1 MSIDIRPIKI
11 LFDTN
16 IPGKQLV
23 PFTKSL
29 LYNPELKD
37 TSGLDEYPN
46 FTMDVLFPFS
56 YLTTLSYEKQIKFFF
71 NKSEMIKVLKIYK
84 PVLFKETS
92 NNDEIPEILTSNDQN
107 KIKEENEKERRK
119 KERIVD
125 LKEQIQKKTAER
137 KKYEIESKNNEELK
151 KINEI
156 IKKKTDENKK
166 KEKEY
171 EAYIQ
176 SLSQESIKTRLDE
189 IFKPDDP
196 TSKMTEPPTDNIK
209 FYEKFFEGKKK
220 RSDVQTDALDYIKD
234 TKNLLVKLKNEFLIY
249 LNEEEESKYNATLA
263 GINKIDIKNAK
274 RGQIDNDL
282 WNLYTFIKKLPNEI
296 EPIAK
301 IIEPYIKNHLL
312 DKGND
317 ELTILENKKT
327 TEAKKIEE
335 YMQKLKEQEIDLTKQ
350 KTILEKELI
359 DNTMINTPRIISADD
374 IKKQKIAKAKFQT
387 KNGDENVLMM
397 LRLLFPTKYPIIGNT
412 FSSFNSLILQKS
424 DFNMTFRDFLPS
436 FLKNKLI
443 EGTSSYS
450 YVKIDGKIYTVAQ
463 AVWLN
468 DIYNHKEYADLI
480 DKFKK
485 LKLWKD
491 KANSKLSDE
500 ITTKLNKFKSNY
512 ANGFDTS
519 DISYI
524 KTQSKNIDDLSNIS
538 GYAKDK
544 LQADYTTYNSTLDDF
559 INTINIFQSSIE
571 NETNDTI
578 SDNAKNMVETYKIV
592 TKYGTNFFKPKDKF
606 NKIIDNVNRDLEEIR
621 INEYIREKYMSKPGV
636 DLDYEKDDP
645 KYSSRLKSNFKEYT
659 EFVDN
664 IKQFRSPNKESSNY
678 HLQETFNEFLENRE
692 KYKGIFNFL
701 MNPYNININPFD
713 KIKKT
718 EVAQAQE
725 FIDAKEDYHKR
736 KNTGVNILPS
746 VNSTEPGYEI
756 YVQLNVIG
764 GELNDTNK
772 SLVDCLYQG
781 ESLGNKMEYLVNESL
796 RNPWDINTTRLFF
809 DITQGDAVKELEKKK
824 LEDQSNGTTQ
834 KPEIT
839 NQTLQEKK
847 GGNIKYNMN
856 TRKLRSNIIK
866 THKKRF

>member
-29 LYNPELKD
+29 LYNPELKA

-46 FTMDVLFPFS
+46 FTMDVLFPIS
-56 YLTTLSYEKQIKFFF
+56 YLKTLSYENQVKFFF

-84 PVLFKETS
+84 PVVF
-92 NNDEIPEILTSNDQN
+92 NDSINVDEMPEILTIGDQEIIKKEND
-107 KIKEENEKERRK
+107 EERRK
-119 KERIVD
+119 KERIVE
-125 LKEQIQKKTAER
+125 LKELIQKKGTEI
-137 KKYEIESKNNEELK
+137 KKYEQESKLSK
-151 KINEI
+151 KFIEINEN
-156 IKKKTDENKK
+156 IKKKTDEKDK

-171 EAYIQ
+171 ETYLQTISPA
-176 SLSQESIKTRLDE
+176 SIKIRLDE
-189 IFKPDDP
+189 IFKPADP
-196 TSKMTEPPTDNIK
+196 KGEMTEPPANNIN
-209 FYEKFFEGKKK
+209 FYTTFFEGKKK
-220 RSDVQTDALDYIKD
+220 RSDVQKEALTYIEKINSILVNLEKIFLTYSNETEEDKYKD
-234 TKNLLVKLKNEFLIY
+234 ILSE
-249 LNEEEESKYNATLA
+249 
-263 GINKIDIKNAK
+263 INKLDIQSNK
-274 RGQIDNDL
+274 RPNRVDIDL

-296 EPIAK
+296 QELTK
-301 IIEPYIKNHLL
+301 LLKSYIEQHLL
-312 DKGND
+312 DKENE
-317 ELTILENKKT
+317 EL
-327 TEAKKIEE
+327 
-335 YMQKLKEQEIDLTKQ
+335 Q
-350 KTILEKELI
+350 ILEKEKTEEENKINQYTQKLKDEEANLTNEKATLDKGLI
-359 DNTMINTPRIISADD
+359 ENTNTKSNFTSDEINN
-374 IKKQKIAKAKFQT
+374 QKIAKAKFQT
-387 KNGDENVLMM
+387 KNGDENILMM
-397 LRLLFPTKYPIIGNT
+397 LQLLFPTKYPIIGNT

-443 EGTSSYS
+443 EGTSAYS
-450 YVKIDGKIYTVAQ
+450 YVKIDRKVYTVSQ

-485 LKLWKD
+485 LKIWKD

-512 ANGFDTS
+512 ANGFDTA

-524 KTQSKNIDDLSNIS
+524 KSQNKNINDLSNIAT
-538 GYAKDK
+538 GYAKEK
-544 LQADYTTYNSTLDDF
+544 LQAEYATYNSTLDDF
-559 INTINIFQSSIE
+559 INTVNIFQSSID
-571 NETNDTI
+571 NESYDTI
-578 SDNAKNMVETYKIV
+578 SDNAKNMVETYKLV

-606 NKIIDNVNRDLEEIR
+606 NKIIENVNRDLEEIR
-621 INEYIREKYMSKPGV
+621 INEYIRDKYMSKPGV

-645 KYSSRLKSNFKEYT
+645 KYSSRLKTNFKEYT

-664 IKQFRSPNKESSNY
+664 IKKFRAPNKESSNY

-713 KIKKT
+713 KIKKRESAEGVKSFT
-718 EVAQAQE
+718 
-725 FIDAKEDYHKR
+725 DAKENYHKR
-736 KNTGVNILPS
+736 KNTGVTILPS
-746 VNSTEPGYEI
+746 AGSTEPGYEI

-781 ESLGNKMEYLVNESL
+781 ELLGNKMEYLINESL

-809 DITQGDAVKELEKKK
+809 DITEGDAVKEIEKKK
-824 LEDQSNGTTQ
+824 IENQ
-834 KPEIT
+834 T
-839 NQTLQEKK
+839 NQSEKVIQKLEEKK

-866 THKKRF
+866 TYKKRF

>member
-37 TSGLDEYPN
+37 TNGLDEYPN

-56 YLTTLSYEKQIKFFF
+56 YLNSLSYEKQVTFFF

-84 PVLFKETS
+84 PVVFNDS
-92 NNDEIPEILTSNDQN
+92 NNIDEMPEILTIGDQEI
-107 KIKEENEKERRK
+107 IKKENEEERRK
-119 KERIVD
+119 KERIVE
-125 LKEQIQKKTAER
+125 LKELIQKKGTEI
-137 KKYEIESKNNEELK
+137 KKYEQESKLSKEMIQ
-151 KINEI
+151 INEN
-156 IKKKTDENKK
+156 IKNKTDEKEKKK
-166 KEKEY
+166 KEY
-171 EAYIQ
+171 ETYLQTI
-176 SLSQESIKTRLDE
+176 SPDSIKTRLEE
-189 IFKPDDP
+189 IFKPAD
-196 TSKMTEPPTDNIK
+196 TMSQMTEPPAENIN
-209 FYEKFFEGKKK
+209 FYTTFFEGKKK
-220 RSDVQTDALDYIKD
+220 RSDVQKEALTYIEKINSILV
-234 TKNLLVKLKNEFLIY
+234 NLQQVFSTYSNET
-249 LNEEEESKYNATLA
+249 EEDKYNNILND
-263 GINKIDIKNAK
+263 INKLDIQNKNNK
-274 RGQIDNDL
+274 RPRVDIDL

-296 EPIAK
+296 KELTK
-301 IIEPYIKNHLL
+301 LLKSYIEEHLL
-312 DKGND
+312 DKEND
-317 ELTILENKKT
+317 ELKILENKKT
-327 TEAKKIEE
+327 EEANKINQ
-335 YMQKLKEQEIDLTKQ
+335 YAQKLKDEEVNLTNEKA
-350 KTILEKELI
+350 ILEKGLI
-359 DNTMINTPRIISADD
+359 DNTNTKSNITSSD
-374 IKKQKIAKAKFQT
+374 IKKQKIEKAKFQT

-397 LRLLFPTKYPIIGNT
+397 LRLLFPTKYPIIGNI

-524 KTQSKNIDDLSNIS
+524 KTQSKNIDDLSNIAT
-538 GYAKDK
+538 GYAKEK
-544 LQADYTTYNSTLDDF
+544 LQAEYATYNSTLDDF
-559 INTINIFQSSIE
+559 INTINIFQSSID
-571 NETNDTI
+571 NESYDTI
-578 SDNAKNMVETYKIV
+578 SDNAKNMVETYKLV

-621 INEYIREKYMSKPGV
+621 INEYIREKYMSKSGV

-645 KYSSRLKSNFKEYT
+645 KYSSILKSNFKEYT

-713 KIKKT
+713 KIKKRESAEGVKT
-718 EVAQAQE
+718 
-725 FIDAKEDYHKR
+725 FTDAKENYHKR
-736 KNTGVNILPS
+736 KNTGVTILPS
-746 VNSTEPGYEI
+746 AASVEPGYEI

-781 ESLGNKMEYLVNESL
+781 ESLGNKMEYLINESL

-824 LEDQSNGTTQ
+824 IENQTNQSENLTQ
-834 KPEIT
+834 KTE
-839 NQTLQEKK
+839 EKK